1 MKVGDKVRVVDNPIS
16 LLKVHANIEG
26 EIVKHSRG
34 EWLVNLNGELWWAK
48 RFDLKVIVDDSQ

>member
-1 MKVGDKVRVVDNPIS
+1 MKVGDKVRVVDDPMS

-34 EWLVNLNGELWWAK
+34 EWLVDLNGELWWAK
-48 RFDLKVIVDDSQ
+48 RFDLEVITQNQN